1 MPGAI
6 CFDAYGTLF
15 DTASV
20 RDRLRERLDAPAGV
34 VDEVVAL
41 WREKQLAYSY
51 LLALMD
57 AYRPFRT
64 VTDDALD
71 YALDYY
77 GFDPRA
83 IDVDAALAAYEALAP
98 HPDVAPTLDRL
109 AEAEHRLAVLSNG
122 DPGMLDA
129 VIENAGFGDRFE
141 AVVSAD
147 EVETYKPA
155 PAVYG
160 RAAEA
165 ARRAV
170 GRLLAGHRERL
181 GRRRRRTGGHGGRV
195 DRPGGRPARAGRR
208 RAGPQGR
215 LADRARRRARV
226 TECVGPKPRQ
236 SEVSGAAGSADVGTV
251 SS

>member
-1 MPGAI
+1 MPAAL

-20 RDRLRERLDAPAGV
+20 HSRLRERLDAPAGV
-34 VDEVVAL
+34 VDEVVDL
-41 WREKQLAYSY
+41 WRDKQLVYAFQ
-51 LLALMD
+51 LALMD

-98 HPDVAPTLDRL
+98 YPDVEPTLDRL
-109 AEAEHRLAVLSNG
+109 AEAELRLAVLSNG

-129 VIENAGFGDRFE
+129 VIENAGWDGRFE

-155 PAVYG
+155 PAVYE
-160 RAAEA
+160 RAAERLDEPLADCWLVSANAWDA
-165 ARRAV
+165 AGAAQAGMGVALIDRA
-170 GRLLAGHRERL
+170 GDPPERI
-181 GRRRRRTGGHGGRV
+181 GGEPDLRV
-195 DRPGGRPARAGRR
+195 DS
-208 RAGPQGR
+208 
-215 LADRARRRARV
+215 LAALVD
-226 TECVGPKPRQ
+226 
-236 SEVSGAAGSADVGTV
+236 EVE
-251 SS
+251 